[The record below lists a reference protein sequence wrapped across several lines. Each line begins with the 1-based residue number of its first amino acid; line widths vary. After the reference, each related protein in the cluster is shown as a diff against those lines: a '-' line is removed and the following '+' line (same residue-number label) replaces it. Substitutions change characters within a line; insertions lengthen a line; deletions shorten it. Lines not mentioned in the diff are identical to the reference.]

1 MAKKQTLKN
10 SVVVRHFTKELE
22 GTDRTV
28 YDLFQWKKVD
38 VKLTDYKSKKVLTNM
53 EGLDFP
59 VNYTQNACDII
70 ASKYFRLA
78 GVPNSPTGAETSMRQ
93 VVHRLVGFWTASALD
108 QGLIDHTNMEIF
120 YDELAYGM
128 LAQLWAPNSP
138 QWFNTGLKWAYDI
151 SKDPEGSFY
160 YDVLE
165 GKVIHSKDAY
175 TRTQG
180 SACFIVSIS
189 DALLGDKSLT
199 DQIVTETRL
208 FKGGSGT
215 GTNYSTI
222 RAAGEKLSGGGTSS
236 GLMSFLKVFD
246 RNAGAV
252 KSGGTTR
259 RAAKMVSLD
268 IDHPE
273 IEEFIQWKAKEEEKV
288 VALGKMGYD
297 TDFNGEAYETVS
309 GQNSNNSLFLTDEF
323 LKKVTGEDSEPIFKL
338 RGRIDPSVDREVHA
352 KELFKLWNS
361 AAWRSGDPAPQYG
374 TTINAWHTC
383 PAGENGDLTDL
394 YNMIRASNPCSE
406 YFFLQ
411 DTACNLASINVT
423 RFYNIAT
430 GQYDLVGFKHLVGL
444 IQLVLEST
452 IHWGQFPT
460 AEIARRSHLFR
471 TTGLGLANTGGL
483 NMLMGQPYDSD
494 EARANTAGLVGLM
507 TGHSYFVSSLMAKE
521 VGAFEM
527 YEINKPH
534 MLRVIRN
541 HSRVVGART
550 DAYEGLNILPMAV
563 DHSKVTLDGLSV
575 ALKESWVNA
584 EESGNKYGF
593 RNAQTTVIAPT
604 GTIAFAMDCDATSTE
619 PFFSHVAYKKLA
631 GGGFMEIVNPLI
643 QPALEKLGYN
653 TVEVQ
658 DILDY
663 VLRKETVTDN
673 GYTYEVIADGKI
685 EGAPHLKEEHYP
697 VFDTANNCGTG
708 VRAIEPMGHVRMM
721 AALTPLVSGA
731 ISKTVNLPNSAT
743 VEDFEQVHLEAWKMG
758 VKAIALYRDGCK
770 ASQPLNSSK
779 NSKKQTLEDMTYKE
793 LLELA
798 KEQKVQLA
806 KPARNRPTGIRPS
819 RVHEAHMGSLK
830 LYITVSFDPK
840 TGKFAEVYATAD
852 RQGSIIGGLLDSL
865 SKMISKQLQYGVPA
879 EEISKSLRGQKYEPA
894 GFVSAHPFIKRADS
908 LSDLVSKIIDIELG
922 NFTYCQVKPEV
933 GEFHTHAQL
942 INATALLTNASTVEL
957 EEVVATTVETVEE
970 VTSHNVVAEEEEVER
985 VYGQSCPNCSSDK
998 MKKNGTCYVCMNCG
1012 STTGC
1017 S

>member
-1 MAKKQTLKN
+1 MAKKQVTLKN

-28 YDLFQWKKVD
+28 YDLFDWKKVD
-38 VKLTDYKSKKVLTNM
+38 VKMTDYKSGKVLTDM
-53 EGLDFP
+53 PALDFP
-59 VNYTQNACDII
+59 VSYSQNACDII
-70 ASKYFRLA
+70 ASKYFRRA
-78 GVPNSPTGAETSMRQ
+78 GVPNSPTGGETSMRQ
-93 VVHRLVGFWTASALD
+93 VVHRLVGFWTASALE
-108 QGLIDHTNMEIF
+108 QGLIDDTNMDIF

-128 LAQLWAPNSP
+128 LKQMWAPNSP
-138 QWFNTGLKWAYDI
+138 QWFNTGLKWAYDLN
-151 SKDPEGSFY
+151 KAPEGSFY
-160 YDVLE
+160 YDITE
-165 GKVIHSKDAY
+165 GKVVLAKDGY

-189 DALLGDKSLT
+189 DALLGEKSITEQLE
-199 DQIVTETRL
+199 TETRL

-215 GTNYSTI
+215 GTNFSTI
-222 RAAGEKLSGGGTSS
+222 RGAGEKLSGGGTSS

-268 IDHPE
+268 IDHTE
-273 IEEFIQWKAKEEEKV
+273 IEDFINWKANEEDKV

-309 GQNSNNSLFLTDEF
+309 GQNSNNSLFLTDDF
-323 LKKVTGEDSEPIFKL
+323 LRKVTGEDPDPVFKL
-338 RGRIDPSVDREVHA
+338 RGRVDPSVDREVNA
-352 KELFKLWNS
+352 KELSKLWNS

-383 PAGENGDLTDL
+383 PAGEDGDLTNL
-394 YNMIRASNPCSE
+394 YNWIRASNPCSE

-423 RFYNIAT
+423 RFYNIRT
-430 GQYDLVGFKHLVGL
+430 GKFDLVGFKHLVGIL
-444 IQLVLEST
+444 QLVLEST
-452 IHWGQFPT
+452 VHWGQFPT
-460 AEIARRSHLFR
+460 SEIARRSHLFR

-483 NMLMGQPYDSD
+483 NMLMAQPYDSD

-521 VGAFEM
+521 VGAFEK

-541 HSRVVGART
+541 HARVVGART

-563 DHSKVTLDGLSV
+563 DHSKLTLEGLSEE
-575 ALKESWVNA
+575 LKQSWVNA
-584 EESGNKYGF
+584 EESGNKYGY
-593 RNAQTTVIAPT
+593 RNAQVTVIAPT
-604 GTIAFAMDCDATSTE
+604 GTIAFAMDCDSTSTE
-619 PFFSHVAYKKLA
+619 PFFSHVAYKKLS

-643 QPALEKLGYN
+643 QPALEKLGYAPN
-653 TVEVQ
+653 EVQ

-663 VLRKETVTDN
+663 VLRKETVTEN
-673 GYTYEVIADGKI
+673 GYTYEAIADGKI

-743 VEDFEQVHLEAWKMG
+743 VEEFEQVHLEAWKMG

-779 NSKKQTLEDMTYKE
+779 NSKEKTLDDMNYKE
-793 LLELA
+793 LLALV
-798 KEQKVQLA
+798 KEQQEKLA

-819 RVHEAHMGSLK
+819 RVHEAHMGNLK
-830 LYITVSFDPK
+830 LYITVSFDPE

-852 RQGSIIGGLLDSL
+852 RQGSMIGGLLDSL

-894 GFVSAHPFIKRADS
+894 GFVSAHPYIKRADS

-922 NFTYCQVKPEV
+922 DFSFCQVKPDV
-933 GEFHTHAQL
+933 GTFHTHAQL
-942 INATALLTNASTVEL
+942 ISATALLNNLPVIEKEVTVY
-957 EEVVATTVETVEE
+957 ETVTP
-970 VTSHNVVAEEEEVER
+970 VQVAVASPDVEEEEDR
-985 VYGQSCPNCSSDK
+985 VYGQTCSNCSSDK
-998 MKKNGTCYVCMNCG
+998 MKKNGTCYVCMSCG
-1012 STTGC
+1012 TTTGC

>member
-1 MAKKQTLKN
+1 MIKLEGIVK
-10 SVVVRHFTKELE
+10 RHFTKKLE
-22 GTDRTV
+22 GTEKTV
-28 YDLFQWKKVD
+28 YDLFDWKSVD
-38 VKLTDYKSKKVLTNM
+38 VVLTDYKSGKTLTDM
-53 EGLDFP
+53 RELEFP
-59 VNYTQNACDII
+59 VGYSQNACDII
-70 ASKYFRLA
+70 ASKYFRRA
-78 GVPNSPTGAETSMRQ
+78 GVPNSPNGAEFSMRQ

-108 QGLIDHTNMEIF
+108 EGLIDETNMDIF

-128 LAQLWAPNSP
+128 LSQMWAPNSP

-151 SKDPEGSFY
+151 SKAPEGHFY
-160 YDVLE
+160 YDIE
-165 GKVIHSKDAY
+165 KGRVIKSKDAY

-189 DALLGDKSLT
+189 DALLGKQSLT

-208 FKGGSGT
+208 FKHGSGT

-222 RAAGEKLSGGGTSS
+222 RGYGEKLSGGGTSS

-246 RNAGAV
+246 RNAGAI

-273 IEEFIQWKAKEEEKV
+273 ILEFIKWKSQEEDKV

-309 GQNSNNSLFLTDEF
+309 GQNSNNSLFLTNDF
-323 LKKVTGEDSEPIFKL
+323 LEKVDGTNPDPMFELK
-338 RGRIDPSVDREVHA
+338 GRVDPSVNKMIDARHVFRE
-352 KELFKLWNS
+352 WNY

-374 TTINAWHTC
+374 TTINEWHTC
-383 PAGENGDLTDL
+383 PAGEDGDLNNL

-423 RFYNIAT
+423 RFYNIAS
-430 GQYDLVGFKHLVGL
+430 GKFDIASFLHLIGL
-444 IQLVLEST
+444 IQMVLEST

-460 AEIARRSHLFR
+460 EEIARRSHLFR

-483 NMLMGQPYDSD
+483 NMLMAQAYDSE
-494 EARANTAGLVGLM
+494 EARANTAALTGLM
-507 TGHSYFVSSLMAKE
+507 TGQSYFVSALMAEK
-521 VGAFEM
+521 VGAFDKF
-527 YEINKPH
+527 EINRPH

-541 HSRVVGART
+541 HARVVGART
-550 DAYEGLNILPMAV
+550 DAYEGLSILPMAV
-563 DHSKVTLDGLSV
+563 QHEAITLDGLSE

-584 EESGNKYGF
+584 ETAGEAYGY
-593 RNAQTTVIAPT
+593 RNAQVTVIAPT
-604 GTIAFAMDCDATSTE
+604 GTIAFAMDCDSTSTE
-619 PFFSHVAYKKLA
+619 PFFSHVAYKKLS

-643 QPALEKLGYN
+643 QPALEKLGYSPN
-653 TVEVQ
+653 QVQ
-658 DILDY
+658 DIMDY
-663 VLRKETVTDN
+663 VLRKETVTEN
-673 GYTYEVIADGKI
+673 GYTYDVIADGKI

-697 VFDTANNCGTG
+697 IFDTANSCGTG

-731 ISKTVNLPNSAT
+731 ISKTVNLPRTAT

-779 NSKKQTLEDMTYKE
+779 NSTEKALEDFTYAE
-793 LLELA
+793 LQELVR
-798 KEQKVQLA
+798 KQQEELN
-806 KPARNRPTGIRPS
+806 KPKGRKRPNGIRPS
-819 RVHEAHMGSLK
+819 RVHEAHIGGLK
-830 LYITVSFDPK
+830 LYITLSFDSE
-840 TGKFAEVYATAD
+840 TGELAEVYATAD
-852 RQGSIIGGLLDSL
+852 RQGSMIGGLLDSL

-879 EEISKSLRGQKYEPA
+879 GEISKSLRGQKYEPA
-894 GFVSAHPFIKRADS
+894 GFVSAHPYIKRADS
-908 LSDLVSKIIDIELG
+908 LSDLISKIIDIELG
-922 NFTYCQVKPEV
+922 NFNYCQVKPD
-933 GEFHTHAQL
+933 GGAFLTHKQIL
-942 INATALLTNASTVEL
+942 DLQKGVS
-957 EEVVATTVETVEE
+957 VVYAPTPVTEVEE
-970 VTSHNVVAEEEEVER
+970 TKAAEAIGNEVLPTEQEDDNANR
-985 VYGQSCPNCSSDK
+985 VYGQTCPSCSSDK